1 MLYNIIKGGDVVT
14 LGEQIIM
21 FRAKNNLSQK
31 QFGKLCKL
39 DRAYISGI
47 ENGKVEPGRL
57 AKLKIEFVLNGEK
70 INNEV

>member
-1 MLYNIIKGGDVVT
+1 
-14 LGEQIIM
+14 M

-57 AKLKIEFVLNGEK
+57 ARLKIEFVLNGEK